1 MRPAFPI
8 LGSLLAFALTLVLLL
23 AAAPS
28 PALAHTSSFPDV
40 NEGSPAHDGIEF
52 MTAAGV
58 ISGFKDGTFH
68 PGDTLTRGQATKVL
82 VLWQNVKLV
91 KPSTASFPDLDDV
104 YRDYVETACAQ
115 GWITGF
121 DDGRFRPYSTLSR
134 QQMAIIMVRAMGW
147 DAEAK
152 KLSATQDPG
161 DSLHLLRRRGDRQ
174 RGTPLRGPRG
184 AARSVRGQ
192 RSGRFAPRDGITRA
206 QFALVVFRAE
216 LSLRAVIQEVRFAA
230 DYPDKTRVVIDL
242 SRSPGKVTAAI
253 SADGTLTIDYQGG
266 AIAGTLSQAVGSQ
279 EVRSVGARQDAYDP
293 RTVRVTLSLARYQT
307 FRVMSLAPSD
317 GKGYRL
323 VVGCVQAHGR
333 PPRRWSALD
342 LRRSRARRGV
352 ARRHRGLGYARE
364 GRQLGHRPAARGEPA
379 QGGAESG
386 HDPRGRPLSGSA
398 GEGRHRQRGLRQ
410 PVCERA
416 QQRRFFR
423 LPRHR
428 DLLRRHPGQ
437 LLRPRASC
445 WPRPSSGT
453 CSRRWAPSTAAPA
466 RTGIVWSSYDETV
479 MPAAL
484 AEVGFMTNAEEEAKL
499 LSPAYQQAAAQAI
512 AEGVLEYLK
521 WSTTVYTSE

>member
-1 MRPAFPI
+1 VRPAFQI

-23 AAAPS
+23 AAAPTS
-28 PALAHTSSFPDV
+28 ALAHPSSFPDV
-40 NEGSPAHDGIEF
+40 NEGSQAHDGIEF

-82 VLWQNVKLV
+82 VLWQNVELV

-152 KLSATQDPG
+152 KLSATKIQETLSTFSDGVEIASVARPYVA
-161 DSLHLLRRRGDRQ
+161 LAVQ
-174 RGTPLRGPRG
+174 RGLFGG
-184 AARSVRGQ
+184 NGH
-192 RSGRFAPRDGITRA
+192 GRFAPRDGITRA

-242 SRSPGKVTAAI
+242 SRAPGKVSAAV
-253 SADGTLTIDYQGG
+253 SADGTLTINFQGG
-266 AIAGTLSQAVGSQ
+266 AIAGTLSQTCATP
-279 EVRSVGARQDAYDP
+279 EVKSVGARQFAYDP
-293 RTVRVTLSLARYQT
+293 RTVRVTLSLARYET
-307 FRVMSLAPSD
+307 FRVMSLAPSE

-323 VVGCVQAHGR
+323 VADVYKRTDGPVGDGPPLICIDPGHGGEA
-333 PPRRWSALD
+333 PGAIGVSGTPEKAVNLAIALPLAAN
-342 LRRSRARRGV
+342 LRKAGLKVVMTREDDRSVGLQERADIANAACASLFV
-352 ARRHRGLGYARE
+352 SVHNNAASSD
-364 GRQLGHRPAARGEPA
+364 ARGTETFYAGTPDSYSTE
-379 QGGAESG
+379 GKLLAEAIQRNLLEALG
-386 HDPRGRPLSGSA
+386 TIDRG
-398 GEGRHRQRGLRQ
+398 
-410 PVCERA
+410 
-416 QQRRFFR
+416 
-423 LPRHR
+423 
-428 DLLRRHPGQ
+428 
-437 LLRPRASC
+437 
-445 WPRPSSGT
+445 
-453 CSRRWAPSTAAPA
+453 A
-466 RTGIVWSSYDETV
+466 RTHWNRLVVLHETD